1 LTRPSRRAF
10 LSAFLVVHLAAVAVE
25 NMAAGALRGLAE
37 PWAACYL
44 LPMGLWQDWCMF
56 APEPFRLTATLEAEV
71 RDARGH
77 CHRFA
82 FPSLAGKPPW
92 RSVWSFRYPKYAHN
106 AMNDPTPGY
115 REVAARYA
123 VRRLGL
129 PASAFP
135 VEARLFH
142 RTRSIAPPGAPTGS
156 SAVARIERGTY
167 AFPSPVEVAR

>member
-1 LTRPSRRAF
+1 L

-56 APEPFRLTATLEAEV
+56 APEPFQQTATLEAEV

-77 CHRFA
+77 LHQFA
-82 FPSLAGKPPW
+82 FPSLARMPPW
-92 RSVWSFRYPKYAHN
+92 QSVWSFRHPKYAHN
-106 AMNDPTPGY
+106 AMSVATPGY
-115 REVAARYA
+115 REVAARSA
-123 VRRLGL
+123 VRQLRL

-142 RTRSIAPPGAPTGS
+142 RTRSITPPGAPTGP
-156 SAVARIERGTY
+156 SAVAIIERGTY
-167 AFPSPVEVAR
+167 AFPTPAEVGP